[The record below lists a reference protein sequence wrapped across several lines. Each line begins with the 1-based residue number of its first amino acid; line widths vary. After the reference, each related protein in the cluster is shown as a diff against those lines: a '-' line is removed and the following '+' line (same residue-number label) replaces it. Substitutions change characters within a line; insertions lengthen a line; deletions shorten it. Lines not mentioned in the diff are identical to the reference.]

1 MRVLL
6 IGSGGR
12 EHALGWALHRS
23 SSVTALVS
31 APGNPGLSAL
41 GECLPIPV
49 DQSDA
54 LLEAARSG
62 DFDLVVVGPEV
73 PLVNGLSDRLRDAG
87 ISVFGPGSD
96 GAQLEGSKAWAKDF
110 MTRHNIPTAASRTV
124 TSLEEAKRDLKA
136 PIVVKA
142 SGLAAGKGVTVAET
156 LEAAEDALDACFEK
170 DRFGDSGHTVVLEEK
185 LTGEEAS
192 LFVLTDGRRY
202 ACLPSSQDHKRAFDG
217 DKGPNTGG
225 MGAYSPAPCLSAD
238 MLQRVVEEIV
248 QPTLKGLSQEGI
260 DYRGLLYVGLM
271 LTSDGPKVIE
281 YNVRFGDPETQA
293 VLPSIEQDWGLLFLS
308 IAKAEF
314 NPSDLKAPSA
324 GASVCIVAATENYPE
339 FSDKDQVIEGIEE
352 AEATGALVFHA
363 GTAMKHGEL
372 VTAGGRVLNVVGR
385 GATLKEALDVS
396 YAALDRV
403 RFSGMRF
410 RKDIGFKALS

>member
-23 SSVTALVS
+23 SSVTTLVS

-41 GECLPIPV
+41 GECLPITV
-49 DQSDA
+49 DQSEA
-54 LLEAARSG
+54 LFEAARSG
-62 DFDLVVVGPEV
+62 NFDLVVVGPEV
-73 PLVNGLSDRLRDAG
+73 PLVEGLADRLRDAG
-87 ISVFGPGSD
+87 IPVFGPGSD
-96 GAQLEGSKAWAKDF
+96 GAQLEGSKAWAKEF
-110 MTRHNIPTAASRTV
+110 MTRHKIPTAASRTV
-124 TSLEEAKRDLKA
+124 TSLEEATRELRA

-142 SGLAAGKGVTVAET
+142 SGLAAGKGVTVAES
-156 LEAAEDALDACFEK
+156 LEEAEAALEACFEN

-185 LTGEEAS
+185 LTGEEVS
-192 LFVLTDGRRY
+192 LFVITDGKQY

-217 DKGPNTGG
+217 DEGPNTGG
-225 MGAYSPAPCLSAD
+225 MGAYSPAPCLSAV
-238 MLQRVVEEIV
+238 MLERVEEEIV
-248 QPTLKGLSQEGI
+248 QPTLNGLSKEGI

-271 LTSDGPKVIE
+271 LTPEGPKVIE

-308 IAKAEF
+308 IAKAAF

-339 FSDKDQVIEGIEE
+339 SSDKGLVIEGIEE

-396 YAALDRV
+396 YTALDRV

-410 RKDIGFKALS
+410 RKDIGFRALS